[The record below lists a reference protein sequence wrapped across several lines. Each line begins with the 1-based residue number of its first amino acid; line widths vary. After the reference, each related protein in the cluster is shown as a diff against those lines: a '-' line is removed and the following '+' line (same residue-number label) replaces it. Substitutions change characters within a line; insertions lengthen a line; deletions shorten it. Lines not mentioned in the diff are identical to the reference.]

1 MDYICSLTFHYY
13 EQLSFILAI
22 NRPDTYQSPELLLD
36 PIARSDVGS
45 MYMLVGF

>member
-1 MDYICSLTFHYY
+1 MDYISSLTFHY